1 MGAVASWSAEPWVLP
16 MMRAELSLELAHL
29 GELVGRELGTQSL
42 DRFREILGA
51 LAPGNRVVGDMLDER
66 ERLSL
71 VVRAAL
77 RRLLRALR
85 PLQNSDQRVGEI
97 APGIEL
103 IGADADLGLEHI
115 QSCGEKIAPTLMM
128 EAGAAVWPLP
138 MRPPAVTA
146 GAAGPPLPP
155 GGRGVGGCLP
165 RGRPPRAP
173 RRR

>member
-1 MGAVASWSAEPWVLP
+1 MC
-16 MMRAELSLELAHL
+16 AELSLELAHL

-115 QSCGEKIAPTLMM
+115 QSCGEKGWIAPSPMM

-146 GAAGPPLPP
+146 VPVARSIAAGAWA
-155 GGRGVGGCLP
+155 VEV
-165 RGRPPRAP
+165 A
-173 RRR
+173 